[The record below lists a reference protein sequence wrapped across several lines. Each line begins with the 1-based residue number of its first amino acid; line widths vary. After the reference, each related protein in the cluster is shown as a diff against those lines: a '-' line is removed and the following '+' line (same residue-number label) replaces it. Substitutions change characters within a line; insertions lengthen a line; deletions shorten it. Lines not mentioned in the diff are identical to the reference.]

1 MNNELLGLA
10 FAAGLV
16 AALNPCG
23 FAMLPAYLTFVVS
36 GSEASRPAAV
46 ARALLATLALAL
58 GFLAVFAAFGVLT
71 VAVASTV
78 QKFLPFVTVVVGVVL
93 VSTGIWLLAGRQLYF
108 PMPAAL
114 QSENRATRTRGLGSM
129 FSYGAAYATASL
141 SCTVGPFL
149 AVTGAGLRSGSVA
162 NAVAVYVSYAAGF
175 VLIVGTL
182 AVAAAF
188 ASSALVA
195 PLQRVLP
202 VVNRLGGALVI
213 LVGLYVT
220 YYGIYELRLFH
231 GNASPEDAVISAA
244 GRLQATIAG
253 WVNGHGG
260 WPWLI
265 GLVVLLSAVAAV
277 AWRRRVRN
285 S

>member
-1 MNNELLGLA
+1 
-10 FAAGLV
+10 
-16 AALNPCG
+16 
-23 FAMLPAYLTFVVS
+23 
-36 GSEASRPAAV
+36 
-46 ARALLATLALAL
+46 
-58 GFLAVFAAFGVLT
+58 
-71 VAVASTV
+71 
-78 QKFLPFVTVVVGVVL
+78 
-93 VSTGIWLLAGRQLYF
+93 
-108 PMPAAL
+108 MPAAL
-114 QSENRATRTRGLGSM
+114 ASENQTTPTKGLGSM

-149 AVTGAGLRSGSVA
+149 AVTAAGLRSGSVA
-162 NAVAVYVSYAAGF
+162 NAVAVYVAYAAGF

-231 GNASPEDAVISAA
+231 GNASPQDAVISAA
-244 GRLQATIAG
+244 GRLQANIAG

-265 GLVVLLSAVAAV
+265 GLVVLLAAVAAV